1 MKLFSNH
8 KTDSRHPAASGFTLV
23 EMMVVVLVFSFM
35 VAAIVAVQIVAL
47 RVYTLGATKL
57 SATTGARETLNAMRD
72 QIRSA
77 KLVYVGTY
85 ASGTGF
91 TRPVP
96 GVYQQGNALE
106 IGYTNSATTNYLI
119 FYLDTTQPTNTL
131 YSISN
136 NLSSTLNPLAIYV
149 TNYYCF
155 YAEDYRGNVLSNYL
169 NNPVFHI
176 VLQFDQWQYPL
187 GFVGTNALNAY
198 NFYNLTT
205 RVMRRAKD

>member
-1 MKLFSNH
+1 
-8 KTDSRHPAASGFTLV
+8 
-23 EMMVVVLVFSFM
+23 
-35 VAAIVAVQIVAL
+35 
-47 RVYTLGATKL
+47 
-57 SATTGARETLNAMRD
+57 MRD
-72 QIRSA
+72 QIRAA

-85 ASGTGF
+85 DSGTGF

-96 GVYQQGNALE
+96 GVYQQGNAME
-106 IGYTNSATTNYLI
+106 IGYTNSATTNFLI
-119 FYLDTTQPTNTL
+119 FYLDTTTATNTL

-136 NLSSTLNPLAIYV
+136 NLSSTLNSLAIYV

-155 YAEDYRGNVLSNYL
+155 YAENYRGNVLSNYL
-169 NNPVFHI
+169 NNPVIHI

>member
-1 MKLFSNH
+1 MKLFSNI
-8 KTDSRHPAASGFTLV
+8 KTDSHHPVASGFTLV

-57 SATTGARETLNAMRD
+57 SATTGARESLNAMRD
-72 QIRSA
+72 QIRAA

-96 GVYQQGNALE
+96 GVYQQGNAME

-119 FYLDTTQPTNTL
+119 FYLDTTTATNTL

-136 NLSSTLNPLAIYV
+136 NLSSTLNSLAIYV

-169 NNPVFHI
+169 NNPVIHI